1 MNKFYEILSDS
12 FWWAFQKIVWLIE
25 PNSPSGFK
33 DYDAYKSHEKNAVR
47 FMLLSFVGLLLSF
60 FVVPTVPWNN
70 ELTTLERLP
79 NTFVSYFALAIYIG
93 SCISLIVS
101 LWFYFCW
108 WRLRSKLGATD

>member
-1 MNKFYEILSDS
+1 MNKFYELLLDVFIWTSD
-12 FWWAFQKIVWLIE
+12 KVKWLTV
-25 PNSPSGFK
+25 PNSPSGSQE
-33 DYDAYKSHEKNAVR
+33 YDAYKSHEKNAVR

-108 WRLRSKLGATD
+108 WRSRSKLGIKD